1 MNEFVTYL
9 QRHGVPVTL
18 RREMG
23 SKIQAACGQ
32 LRIKREK
39 I

>member
-18 RREMG
+18 RREMA
-23 SKIQAACGQ
+23 KQIQAACGQ